1 MNDRASGGPLEHSE
15 LVAQGD
21 ILKEKYEAGEEE
33 GTEKGGGESE
43 QQHPEPPRGQGGHS
57 SSDPMLLR
65 FSARLF

>member
-43 QQHPEPPRGQGGHS
+43 QQHPREAQVSSGRRKPDKEVGQ
-57 SSDPMLLR
+57 
-65 FSARLF
+65 